1 VHGYRRAVPA
11 GLLLPRGCLRDNAWI
26 CGEYLS
32 SREHDIL
39 HALLLHVQLSATA
52 LGLSVVV
59 AVPLTLIGMRRA
71 WLRAAVLGLAGVVY
85 TIPSLALF
93 VLITP
98 YFDFYSN
105 TPIILALVGYAQLLL
120 LRNVFTG
127 LSEVPPDVLD
137 AAEGM
142 GYGRWR
148 LLTRVQLPLALPA
161 ILAGLRV
168 TSVSTVALLSIGGLL
183 GRGGLGQLLY
193 DGYQQELNAQ
203 VLTALVL
210 IVALA
215 LAYDVVLLVVQRL
228 TTPWTRAA
236 R

>member
-1 VHGYRRAVPA
+1 MVSALIV
-11 GLLLPRGCLRDNAWI
+11 PRGCLRDNAWI

-32 SREHDIL
+32 SRQHDIER
-39 HALLLHVQLSATA
+39 ALTLHVELSAIA
-52 LGLSVVV
+52 LGFSLLV
-59 AVPLTLIGMRRA
+59 AIPLTLIGMQRA
-71 WLRAAVLGLAGVVY
+71 WLRGAVLGVAGVVY

-98 YFDFYSN
+98 YFGIFSN
-105 TPIILALVGYAQLLL
+105 APIVIALVGYAQLLL
-120 LRNVFTG
+120 LRNIFTG
-127 LSEVPPDVLD
+127 LEEAPADVID
-137 AAEGM
+137 AAKGM
-142 GYGRWR
+142 GYGRTR
-148 LLTRVQLPLALPA
+148 LLTHVQLPLALPA

-215 LAYDVVLLVVQRL
+215 LAYDAVLLLVQRL
-228 TTPWTRAA
+228 TTPWTRAT

>member
-1 VHGYRRAVPA
+1 MLSALVV
-11 GLLLPRGCLRDNAWI
+11 PRGCLRDNAWI
-26 CGEYLS
+26 CGEYLT
-32 SREHDIL
+32 SRKHDIL
-39 HALLLHVQLSATA
+39 HALTLHVELSATA
-52 LGLSVVV
+52 LALSLVV
-59 AVPLTLIGMRRA
+59 AIPLTLIGMRRA
-71 WLRAAVLGLAGVVY
+71 WLRSAVLGVAGVVY

-105 TPIILALVGYAQLLL
+105 TPIVIALVGYAQLLL
-120 LRNVFTG
+120 LRNIFTG
-127 LSEVPPDVLD
+127 LAEVPADVVD
-137 AAEGM
+137 AAQGM
-142 GYGRWR
+142 GYGQWR

-215 LAYDVVLLVVQRL
+215 LAYDAVLLLVQRL